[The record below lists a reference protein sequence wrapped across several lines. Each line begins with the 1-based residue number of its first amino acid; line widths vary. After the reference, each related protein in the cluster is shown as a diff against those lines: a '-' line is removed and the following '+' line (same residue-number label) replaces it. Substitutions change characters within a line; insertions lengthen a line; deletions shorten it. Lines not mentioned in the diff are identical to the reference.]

1 MSKEQEIG
9 KSLSSLLQETLSAS
23 FSYQSENIHTAIPCI
38 VLAVRDNLN
47 GMMVDIQPTINQ
59 KLEDGT
65 TAERPQ
71 VLGVPVQFPCSKSA
85 GFTFPIKVGDS
96 GLAIFSMRNLD
107 SWKSGNGRPA
117 VPMNNAKFDKGDAIF
132 IPGIQPP
139 SVSINNPAKRT
150 WPHDTNDAV
159 LVNNIGTG
167 NEVEIRLKA
176 NGDCIINTNQN
187 VEVNCENLTANVN
200 TRAEVYALDI
210 LVDASN
216 SIELTTN
223 TMQVTAPGGTTWIG
237 DITMTGNLIQT
248 GAYTLTGAATFNG
261 IPFDTHKHLNVQ
273 PGVGTSGGPTN

>member
-1 MSKEQEIG
+1 MSQEQEIG
-9 KSLSSLLQETLSAS
+9 KSLSSLLQEALSAS
-23 FSYQSENIHTAIPCI
+23 FNYQADSIHTIIPCI

-71 VLGVPVQFPCSKSA
+71 ILGVPVQFPCSKTA
-85 GFTFPIKVGDS
+85 AFTFPINVGDT
-96 GLAIFSMRNLD
+96 GIALFSMRNLD
-107 SWKSGNGRPA
+107 AWKNGTGRPTA
-117 VPMNNAKFDKGDAIF
+117 PMNNAKFDKGDAIF

-150 WPHDTNDAV
+150 WPHDTKDAV

-200 TRAEVYALDI
+200 TRAEVYAPDI
-210 LVDASN
+210 LIDASN
-216 SIELTTN
+216 SIELSTN
-223 TMQVTAPGGTTWIG
+223 TLQVTAPGGTTWIG
-237 DITMTGNLIQT
+237 NITMTGNLIQT
-248 GAYTLTGAATFNG
+248 GTYSLTGAATFNG
-261 IPFDTHKHLNVQ
+261 IAFDTHKHTGVQ
-273 PGVGTSGGPTN
+273 AGPSNTGGPTN